1 MKKIWAIVKKEIKS
15 FFVSPI
21 AYIVIAMFLL
31 ISGYFFSI
39 IVFNTQMA
47 EMRIIFLNMSVTLL
61 FISPIITMR
70 SFAEER
76 KLGTIELL
84 YTSPLTLQEIVF
96 GKYVSC
102 LILFFIIVGITL
114 EYPLL
119 LRLFG
124 KPDWGPILTAY
135 LGFILMGMSFLAIGL
150 FASSLTENQIVATV
164 VSFGL
169 LLLLWII
176 GWAGDSMGGTLGKFL
191 SSISIYNHFEDFVKG
206 IIDTKHIIYYLSV
219 IFSAIFLTIKRLE
232 WKRW

>member
-15 FFVSPI
+15 FFISPI

-47 EMRIIFLNMSVTLL
+47 DMRIIFHNMGITLL

-70 SFAEER
+70 TFAEER

-96 GKYVSC
+96 GKYLSC
-102 LILFFIIVGITL
+102 IVLFLIITGVTL

-135 LGFILMGMSFLAIGL
+135 LGFVLLGMTFLAIGV

-164 VSFGL
+164 VSFSL

-176 GWAGDSMGGTLGKFL
+176 
-191 SSISIYNHFEDFVKG
+191 
-206 IIDTKHIIYYLSV
+206 
-219 IFSAIFLTIKRLE
+219 
-232 WKRW
+232 